1 MRTIS
6 FLELN
11 LGLPHIIAFFALAAI
26 VVVAVL
32 AFRHNYRQQMRVTQY
47 MDLET
52 DVYNRLGIIRYIKL
66 NSKKFKNPTLVSIH
80 IVNITNLYS
89 TTIKDKHKMM
99 VSITDCFMKG
109 LNNIELV
116 GRVTNSQFLTILDGR
131 SKDEVKDYCR
141 KVEERLNHLNII
153 DYGSYNFIVEFG
165 VNDVTGI
172 SDVTFAVDATLA
184 IFDFSTTSDGNIYY
198 YSQSVA
204 MAMQN
209 YQLINQNK
217 DSALTNH
224 QFQAYI
230 QPKIDFRTGVVIGGE
245 ILARWLDSNGNIM
258 YNPGEFIPV
267 FESNGFVRKLDLEM
281 FNQGCELAGLLVS
294 RGYHDIVISVNL
306 SKVNFESKTL
316 LEDISAIIARYGIQP
331 KNIEI
336 EITENAIMQSAAF
349 VSQNIMKLRNMG
361 FHLAMDDFGKEYSS
375 LGSLADNPFDTI
387 KMDMVFFKNGLSTEK
402 EKTIA
407 KNVIN
412 LLNKLNV
419 NVVCEGIS
427 NKDTLDIL
435 ATISRDVIIQG
446 YCFSKPIPKNNFEA
460 FLQTVFT
467 LDYPDIPVQKVAVAK
482 PQGGVQPQAAPQAQ
496 SDVSPSEL
504 ELIKMQ
510 LDQMRQEMAADKI
523 SRVQA
528 EAQKP
533 KEAKSDEDDE
543 KRKQE
548 IEQAATIKML
558 QQEVERLKNQPQ
570 QQPIQPQPAYAQPTY
585 VQPVMGMGMGT
596 PIVVDS
602 HQSEEIRRLREE
614 IENLKKS
621 QQSSPR
627 DEKSQLEEELASL
640 KAQLAAQSKPCV
652 EPAAR
657 VVTPIVPPLD
667 DIDDEQS
674 EDEEVSKNFQEK
686 VRDADEEMQGLYNFV
701 KNEFLKYANVTCDI
715 IKSYEKFYYN
725 RRIIGKIY
733 IGKSSIKVLL
743 PLNSSDYSQAQYPH
757 KDLSDK
763 KAHMQTPFAFVVKS
777 TLSKKRLSALVADV
791 MAAHDIV
798 ENPNY
803 KPTNHAYKFKYYTR
817 ED

>member
-1 MRTIS
+1 MMRLD
-6 FLELN
+6 FLAMN
-11 LGLPHIIAFFALAAI
+11 FGIPHYIAFVTLAAL
-26 VVVAVL
+26 VVIALL

-52 DVYNRLGIIRYIKL
+52 DVYNRLGIIRYIQL
-66 NSKKFKNPTLVSIH
+66 NSKKFKNPTLVSIK
-80 IVNITNLYS
+80 IVNIANLYS

-99 VSITDCFMKG
+99 VEISDCFMKG
-109 LNNIELV
+109 LNNVENV
-116 GRVTNSQFLTILDGR
+116 GRISNAVFLVVIDGR
-131 SKDEVKDYCR
+131 SKDEVKAYCR
-141 KVEERLNHLNII
+141 TVEERLSQLSIT
-153 DYGSYNFIVEFG
+153 DYGSYNFLIEFG

-172 SDVTFAVDATLA
+172 SDVSFAVDATVA

-204 MAMQN
+204 IAMQN

-217 DSALTNH
+217 DSALQNN

-230 QPKIDFRTGVVIGGE
+230 QPKVDFRTGVVIGGE

-281 FNQGCELAGLLVS
+281 FNQACELAGLLVS
-294 RGYHDIVISVNL
+294 RGYRDIVISVNL

-316 LEDISAIIARYGIQP
+316 LEDISNIVARYGIQP

-336 EITENAIMQSAAF
+336 EITESSIMQSSAF
-349 VSQNIMKLRNMG
+349 VSQNIMRLRNMG

-412 LLNKLNV
+412 LLNRLNV

-427 NKDTLDIL
+427 NKDTLDVL

-446 YCFSKPIPKNNFEA
+446 FCFSKPIPKNNFEA

-467 LDYPDIPVQKVAVAK
+467 LDYPDVPTMVDVPVSKAT
-482 PQGGVQPQAAPQAQ
+482 GGVDAKKAMPQQAP
-496 SDVSPSEL
+496 VSNSEL

-510 LDQMRQEMAADKI
+510 LDQMRQEMAAQKI

-528 EAQKP
+528 EVQAP
-533 KEAKSDEDDE
+533 KTETPDIDEM
-543 KRKQE
+543 RQHE
-548 IEQAATIKML
+548 IDQAATIKML
-558 QQEVERLKNQPQ
+558 QNEIERLKNQPQ
-570 QQPIQPQPAYAQPTY
+570 PQVQVQPQPTY
-585 VQPVMGMGMGT
+585 VTQPMMGMGMAT
-596 PIVVDS
+596 PQTIVVDS
-602 HQSEEIRRLREE
+602 HQDEIRRLREE
-614 IENLKKS
+614 VEALKKKGTDENP
-621 QQSSPR
+621 PR
-627 DEKSQLEEELASL
+627 DEKSQLEEEVARL
-640 KAQLAAQSKPCV
+640 KAQLAAANSNTSE
-652 EPAAR
+652 EPAAKAQA
-657 VVTPIVPPLD
+657 VSLD
-667 DIDDEQS
+667 DIDDDTEG
-674 EDEEVSKNFQEK
+674 EDEVKLNFQEK
-686 VRDADEEMQGLYNFV
+686 VRDADEEMQSLYNFI
-701 KNEFLKYANVTCDI
+701 KNEFLKYNNVTCDI

-725 RRIIGKIY
+725 RRIIGKMY
-733 IGKSSIKVLL
+733 FGKSSIKVLL
-743 PLNSSDYSQAQYPH
+743 PLNSSEYSQAQYPH

-763 KAHMQTPFAFVVKS
+763 KAHAQTPFAFVVKS
-777 TLSKKRLSALVADV
+777 TLSKKRLSALIADV
-791 MAAHDIV
+791 MSQHDIE
-798 ENPNY
+798 ENPSY
-803 KPTNHAYKFKYYTR
+803 KPINHAYKFKNYSR
-817 ED
+817 EDE

>member
-1 MRTIS
+1 
-6 FLELN
+6 
-11 LGLPHIIAFFALAAI
+11 
-26 VVVAVL
+26 
-32 AFRHNYRQQMRVTQY
+32 
-47 MDLET
+47 
-52 DVYNRLGIIRYIKL
+52 
-66 NSKKFKNPTLVSIH
+66 
-80 IVNITNLYS
+80 
-89 TTIKDKHKMM
+89 
-99 VSITDCFMKG
+99 
-109 LNNIELV
+109 
-116 GRVTNSQFLTILDGR
+116 
-131 SKDEVKDYCR
+131 
-141 KVEERLNHLNII
+141 
-153 DYGSYNFIVEFG
+153 
-165 VNDVTGI
+165 
-172 SDVTFAVDATLA
+172 
-184 IFDFSTTSDGNIYY
+184 
-198 YSQSVA
+198 
-204 MAMQN
+204 
-209 YQLINQNK
+209 
-217 DSALTNH
+217 
-224 QFQAYI
+224 
-230 QPKIDFRTGVVIGGE
+230 
-245 ILARWLDSNGNIM
+245 
-258 YNPGEFIPV
+258 
-267 FESNGFVRKLDLEM
+267 
-281 FNQGCELAGLLVS
+281 
-294 RGYHDIVISVNL
+294 
-306 SKVNFESKTL
+306 
-316 LEDISAIIARYGIQP
+316 
-331 KNIEI
+331 
-336 EITENAIMQSAAF
+336 
-349 VSQNIMKLRNMG
+349 MG

-467 LDYPDIPVQKVAVAK
+467 LDYPDIPQQKVVVAK
-482 PQGGVQPQAAPQAQ
+482 PHGGQAPAQEAVQAQ
-496 SDVSPSEL
+496 ADVSPSEL

-510 LDQMRQEMAADKI
+510 LDQMRQEMAAEKI

-528 EAQKP
+528 ETQKP
-533 KEAKSDEDDE
+533 KESKYKEEDDE
-543 KRKQE
+543 KRQRD

-558 QQEVERLKNQPQ
+558 QQEVERLKNQPHQ
-570 QQPIQPQPAYAQPTY
+570 QNVQPQPTYVQPQPTY

-596 PIVVDS
+596 PQTIVVDS
-602 HQSEEIRRLREE
+602 HQDEIRRLREE
-614 IENLKKS
+614 IENLKKG
-621 QQSSPR
+621 QQQTPPS

-640 KAQLAAQSKPCV
+640 KAQLAAKSTPSV
-652 EPAAR
+652 EPAAK
-657 VVTPIVPPLD
+657 VVAPIVPPID
-667 DIDDEQS
+667 DIDDDGG

-701 KNEFLKYANVTCDI
+701 KNEFLKYSNVTCDI

-743 PLNSSDYSQAQYPH
+743 PLSSSDYSQAQFPH

-777 TLSKKRLSALVADV
+777 TLSKKRVSALIADV
-791 MAAHDIV
+791 MTAHEIA

-803 KPTNHAYKFKYYTR
+803 KPTNHAYKYKFYKR